1 MEDKMNDWK
10 KSTEE
15 MMKQMNSF
23 AEGLMSD
30 LTDDERKLVD
40 AEMKKQE
47 TAPLQQEMK
56 KAMQE
61 LNKALEN
68 IK

>member
-47 TAPLQQEMK
+47 TAPLQQEME
-56 KAMQE
+56 E